1 MDMIL
6 LVVELLMLYVG
17 IVLLV
22 WSIFGHP
29 RSIRL
34 RLPNDAKTYHK
45 RKMFPIFSI
54 LFPFTK
60 LILER
65 THWDV
70 TVKNKIDAARVSM
83 TPAEFV
89 NLKIILMLALGGLFF
104 VIQSGAVLFVTI
116 AAFIGFIMPDF
127 YLRRKMAKRR
137 YEIVLYLPETV
148 DLLTL
153 CVEAGFDFTSAL
165 KWIIEKTTPNPMIEE
180 LAFVLEEVK
189 WGKPR
194 MQAIKDMGKRLA
206 IPEVNSFVQTL
217 KQAENLGTPV
227 AEALSNLAEDTRHQ
241 RFLRGERI
249 AMQAPVKMLV
259 PLIFCILPVIVIVV
273 AAPVLI
279 QFTKGGAFPTVGSQS
294 AASSGPMTKPTVT
307 RR

>member
-1 MDMIL
+1 MVMMIIDL
-6 LVVELLMLYVG
+6 LLLYAA

-22 WSIFGHP
+22 WTIFGVP
-29 RSIRL
+29 RVIRL
-34 RLPNDAKTYHK
+34 RLPNEVKTYGR
-45 RKMFPIFSI
+45 RKTFPILSI

-60 LILER
+60 LILEK

-70 TVKNKIDAARVSM
+70 PIKNKIDAAHINL
-83 TPAEFV
+83 TPAEFI
-89 NLKIILMLALGGLFF
+89 NLKVILTVGLAGLFF
-104 VIQSGAVLFVTI
+104 VLQSGAVLFVAI
-116 AAFIGFIMPDF
+116 AAFVGFILPDF
-127 YLRRKMAKRR
+127 YIRRKISKRR

-165 KWIIEKTTPNPMIEE
+165 KWIIERSTPNPMIEE
-180 LAFVLEEVK
+180 MAFVLEEIK

-194 MQAIKDMGKRLA
+194 MQAIKDMGKRLN
-206 IPEVNSFVQTL
+206 IPEVNSFIQTL

-227 AEALSNLAEDTRHQ
+227 AEALGNLAEDTRHQ
-241 RFLRGERI
+241 RFLRGERV
-249 AMQAPVKMLV
+249 AMQAPVKMLI

-279 QFTKGGAFPTVGSQS
+279 QFTKGGAFPTAGQ
-294 AASSGPMTKPTVT
+294 AGAGPATTPTTT
-307 RR
+307 RRR

>member
-1 MDMIL
+1 MDMLFVLID
-6 LVVELLMLYVG
+6 LVALYVG
-17 IVLLV
+17 IVILV
-22 WSIFGHP
+22 WAIFGVP
-29 RSIRL
+29 RVIRL
-34 RLPNDAKTYHK
+34 RLPNEAKTYA
-45 RKMFPIFSI
+45 RKKSFPILSI

-60 LILER
+60 VFLEKM
-65 THWDV
+65 HWDGPI
-70 TVKNKIDAARVSM
+70 KNKIDAAHLTL

-89 NLKIILMLALGGLFF
+89 NLKIMLMLVLGGLFF
-104 VIQSGAVLFVTI
+104 VLQSGAVLFVAL
-116 AAFIGFIMPDF
+116 AAFVGFIVPDF
-127 YLRRKMAKRR
+127 YVRRQIAKRR

-194 MQAIKDMGKRLA
+194 MQAIKDMGKRLG

-227 AEALSNLAEDTRHQ
+227 AEALGNLAEDTRHQ

-249 AMQAPVKMLV
+249 AMQAPVKMLI
-259 PLIFCILPVIVIVV
+259 PLIFCILPVICIVV

-279 QFTKGGAFPTVGSQS
+279 QFTKGGAFPTAKTGVD
-294 AASSGPMTKPTVT
+294 AGPLTKPTTT